1 MTAHDGRIFRVF
13 FPTGPD
19 GAVPRMHG
27 VPVDAFRL
35 SKWFPNVDIQLFFKY
50 RLESL
55 TLRKADGREIR
66 IEMDQK
72 VLQGGANDQHQNQVY
87 TGPSVSVPNLLGKT

>member
-19 GAVPRMHG
+19 GTVPRMHG
-27 VPVDAFRL
+27 FPVDAFRL
-35 SKWFPNVDIQLFFKY
+35 RRWFPDVDVQLLFKY

-55 TLRKADGREIR
+55 TLRKADGRKIR

-72 VLQGGANDQHQNQVY
+72 VLQGGVNDQHQNQVG
-87 TGPSVSVPNLLGKT
+87 TGPSVSIH

>member
-13 FPTGPD
+13 FPPGPEGKRPD
-19 GAVPRMHG
+19 MHG
-27 VPVDAFRL
+27 IPVDAFRL
-35 SKWFPNVDIQLFFKY
+35 LKWFPDVDLQLFFKY
-50 RLESL
+50 RLEFL

-72 VLQGGANDQHQNQVY
+72 VLQGGVYDQQKNQV
-87 TGPSVSVPNLLGKT
+87 GFGSSVSTH